1 MKIKDWILI
10 GAVLIIAFG
19 IYGIAY
25 EKGVSKQLR
34 RQLNDKALEVE
45 HALAKKD
52 KEISSLWSGIEERDR
67 GLIAVNDRLDE
78 LGSEKAKWK
87 EDAIYWKNK
96 AEEAPPQTLVADVRM
111 ILNTDEVWQTPD
123 GILMSVEAFR
133 QLSFKLYDWKD
144 FTENREPNYIE
155 SLELYQTKVYVLT
168 SDVADL
174 KKIIISWS
182 DKFDLQQSW
191 NDELMEYLKKKDSG
205 GFWRT
210 VKQVGT
216 GVAIGVTTA
225 FLLNGV
231 LK

>member
-155 SLELYQTKVYVLT
+155 SLDLYKTKVYVLT
-168 SDVADL
+168 SDISDL
-174 KKIIISWS
+174 KKIIIGWS